1 MFNTRGNDYRYNVY
15 LRKMK
20 KLAMNRYGGIDLEG
34 YTEYLNNLTKIAN
47 FGPRFSIENLKLGEM
62 PKAPQQEIIT
72 TLNSA

>member
-1 MFNTRGNDYRYNVY
+1 
-15 LRKMK
+15 MK